1 MPAWVPAA
9 AGVRAAPRSRE
20 RKAVQVSV
28 WTLVAW
34 ARRPARAFGVPART
48 PARAS
53 LRVRAGATAKGPE
66 WAQQAWVATR
76 PWPLA
81 VVPGAGLRSTQRSP
95 GGRCH
100 WSPLEGGVVVLDRRP
115 VGAAAVWPRASRPAW
130 GRRTLRWAAADE
142 LALRVLGAGRQA
154 NPVRQ
159 ACPVR
164 RMSPVLQMSHSAAVW
179 PGLWRKLG
187 QQAPSP
193 GPGPRRRRPCPPK
206 VAPAH

>member
-1 MPAWVPAA
+1 MPAA

-28 WTLVAW
+28 WTPVARV
-34 ARRPARAFGVPART
+34 RRPARAFGVPART

-66 WAQQAWVATR
+66 WAQQAWVAAR

-81 VVPGAGLRSTQRSP
+81 VVPGAGLRSTQRFP
-95 GGRCH
+95 AGRSH

-115 VGAAAVWPRASRPAW
+115 VGAAAVGPRAFRPAW
-130 GRRTLRWAAADE
+130 GRRTPRWAVAGE
-142 LALRVLGAGRQA
+142 LAPQVLGAGHRP
-154 NPVRQ
+154 NPVLQ

-164 RMSPVLQMSHSAAVW
+164 RMSPVLQVNPFAAVW
-179 PGLWRKLG
+179 RGLWRKLG

-193 GPGPRRRRPCPPK
+193 GPGPRRRHPCPLK